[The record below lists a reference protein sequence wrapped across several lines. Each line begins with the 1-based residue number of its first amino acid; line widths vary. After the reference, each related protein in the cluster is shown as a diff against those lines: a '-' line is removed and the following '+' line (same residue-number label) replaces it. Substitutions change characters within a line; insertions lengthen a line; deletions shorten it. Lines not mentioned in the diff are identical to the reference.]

1 MSQAGESRRPGED
14 TVEAHYS
21 EAVEA
26 VRSYYNSN
34 DVRRIYDASYGDEH
48 LHLGIYE
55 NDRETVDEAGQ
66 RIVERIAS
74 MIHGLGP
81 GTRVLDI
88 GAGNGGSARYL
99 FRAYGCH
106 VACLNLSEVQNA
118 HNRNLN
124 ARDRCSLAI
133 NVVDGSFEDVP
144 VTDGSFDVVW
154 SQDAILHSTRRPQ
167 VFAEVDRVL
176 RKGGQFIFT
185 DPMVGE
191 LCPPEA
197 LQPILDRVHLDSL
210 GSLREYRAML
220 SELGFEELEFVDLTP
235 HLATHYGRIL
245 DGLLA
250 DEEDLTRHCGAERV
264 QRVKTGL
271 QHWVDGGKRRY
282 LEWGILHLRKA

>member
-66 RIVERIAS
+66 RTVERIAS

-133 NVVDGSFEDVP
+133 NVVDGSFEDLP

-154 SQDAILHSTRRPQ
+154 SQDAILHSTRRRQ
-167 VFAEVDRVL
+167 VFAEVGRVL
-176 RKGGQFIFT
+176 RKGG
-185 DPMVGE
+185 
-191 LCPPEA
+191 A
-197 LQPILDRVHLDSL
+197 VHLHRPHGGRTLPARSPAAHPRPRPPRLPGIPSGIPGDAV
-210 GSLREYRAML
+210 GTGVRGAGVRGPHAAPRHPLRTDTR
-220 SELGFEELEFVDLTP
+220 
-235 HLATHYGRIL
+235 RI
-245 DGLLA
+245 A
-250 DEEDLTRHCGAERV
+250 RR
-264 QRVKTGL
+264 R
-271 QHWVDGGKRRY
+271 GG
-282 LEWGILHLRKA
+282 I